1 MYAHSGEEQADL
13 LAYLPQSLTTLPYSA
28 QPAVHFVTADNVE
41 QGRTYVNRCLADAG
55 LPSPLT
61 LWQPSA
67 EDVVKTLNCV
77 FMLLQQRQRDM
88 QVGACSGPPASG
100 LDS

>member
-1 MYAHSGEEQADL
+1 MAHSGDEADL